1 MLNIEDNEMLNDFIE
16 ESLEHLDGI
25 EDDLLH
31 IEEAGVN
38 FNEEIVN
45 KVFRAVHTIKGGA
58 GYLGLK
64 NVEALAHNSENVM
77 GKIRAGELIPT
88 PGIISTLLDAA
99 DTLSTLINRHESSN
113 EIDISCNLT
122 ALNAICLG
130 DAPQEDNNPE
140 DYNPEDN
147 HLGNKLTPIPVLS
160 DVSAKISTKI
170 STNEKPA
177 SENNHILIS
186 SPAQDLLLKVEQSVI
201 DDFFKQGSFL
211 YILQYNLL
219 NDIES
224 RGKDGAKIIEELK
237 ETGDILA
244 ANIDIDED
252 SCAELIKKNG
262 NPLIVIFATILE
274 NDLIGNFFDITPD
287 QIQPITPDDLE
298 TADLEQA
305 DLEQATLT
313 PVAVPQQ
320 EKSVEA
326 RPVSTPSVSTE
337 AAAVKTMEK
346 TKTTPLK
353 DPLAKAGQ
361 KPDNLRV
368 NVRLL
373 DTLMTL
379 AGELVLTRNQLV
391 QAVSSRKV
399 MGIDNISQRLD
410 LVTSEL
416 QEAIMST
423 RMQPVGNVFNKF
435 KRIVRDLSKN
445 LGKKIN
451 LIIEG
456 EEVELDKTIIESIG
470 DPLTHLVRNSVDHGI
485 EMPEER
491 IAAKKQET
499 GILRIT
505 AYHEG
510 GQVMIAIE
518 DDGAGINIERV
529 KEKALTMG
537 LRKSSSLDE
546 LSDKEIAALIF
557 LPGMSTAKEITDISG
572 RGVGMDVVNTNISK
586 VGGTVDID
594 TTPGKGSIITIKLPL
609 TLAIIPS
616 LIVIVQKERYA
627 IPQVNMVELVR
638 IPAAKVKE
646 RIEKI
651 GSAIVMRLRG
661 ELLPLIKLTDALGIE
676 DRYYASQD
684 TGEKFPDRRTL
695 TEDRRQVT
703 FDKTAGQVDRETL
716 ASDQEKRALIIDR
729 RTSPASA
736 CNVLVVSVGDF
747 HYGLIVDQVL
757 DSEEIVVKP
766 VGTHLRDCECYAG
779 ASVQGDGKVALI
791 LDIIGISNIM
801 NLRTVSKSVQEQ
813 ALQKAE
819 SKIVKD
825 TQALLLVCNA
835 PDEPI
840 AIPLD
845 LVSRI
850 ELCKKKE
857 IKITGGRKSIQYRG
871 GPLPLFSID
880 EVANVG
886 SPDTDS
892 PTCYII
898 VFSIGGK
905 EVGII
910 MSEIID
916 IIRGTYIIDEM
927 THKQP
932 GIMGST
938 IINQEITLL
947 ADLYGVIDTLMPE
960 WTKSLKSKIKDDSPA
975 NVLVVEDSP
984 FFLNQVVSCL
994 SEIGCNPLTATDGEK
1009 GLDVLNRE
1017 KVDIVL
1023 TDIEMPNMNGLEM
1036 VKKIR
1041 ADERFKNLPII
1052 AVTSLAGDVAEKEGL
1067 NAGIND
1073 YLVKLDREKIIACVK
1088 KYLL

>member
-1 MLNIEDNEMLNDFIE
+1 MFNIEDNEIFKDFIQ
-16 ESLEHLDGI
+16 ESLDHLNGI
-25 EDDLLH
+25 EDDLLN
-31 IEEAGVN
+31 IEESGEN
-38 FNEEIVN
+38 FNEDVVN

-64 NVEALAHNSENVM
+64 NVQELAHNSENVM
-77 GKIRAGELIPT
+77 AKIRARELIPT
-88 PGIISTLLDAA
+88 PGIISTLLDAM

-113 EIDISCNLT
+113 EIDISGNVT

-130 DAPQEDNNPE
+130 DAPPGNSTPE
-140 DYNPEDN
+140 NQ
-147 HLGNKLTPIPVLS
+147 
-160 DVSAKISTKI
+160 
-170 STNEKPA
+170 
-177 SENNHILIS
+177 S
-186 SPAQDLLLKVEQSVI
+186 SPAHGSSKLSNRISTDEKPVSQNDHVLTSSPAKDTLLKVEPSVM
-201 DDFFKQGSFL
+201 DAFFKQGSFL
-211 YILQYNLL
+211 YILQYNLS
-219 NDIES
+219 NDSEA
-224 RGKDGAKIIEELK
+224 GEKDCVKIIEELK
-237 ETGDILA
+237 GTGDILA
-244 ANIDIDED
+244 ANIDIDGEV
-252 SCAELIKKNG
+252 SSELIKRND
-262 NPLIVIFATILE
+262 NLLIVIFATILE
-274 NDLIGNFFDITPD
+274 NDLMGNFFDINPD
-287 QIQPITPDDLE
+287 QIQQITPDNLKQV
-298 TADLEQA
+298 AL
-305 DLEQATLT
+305 
-313 PVAVPQQ
+313 PSSAVPQKKQ
-320 EKSVEA
+320 SAEA
-326 RPVSTPSVSTE
+326 GPASTPSVSTST
-337 AAAVKTMEK
+337 AAPKTMER
-346 TKTTPLK
+346 TDSTPLK
-353 DPLAKAGQ
+353 DPLAKAEQ

-399 MGIDNISQRLD
+399 LGIDNISQRLN

-445 LGKKIN
+445 LDKKID

-485 EMPEER
+485 EIPEER
-491 IAAKKQET
+491 ISANKPET

-529 KEKALTMG
+529 KEKVLAMG
-537 LRKSSSLDE
+537 LRESSSLDE
-546 LSDKEIAALIF
+546 LSDKEIANLIF

-616 LIVIVQKERYA
+616 LIVTVQKERYA

-638 IPAAKVKE
+638 IPAAKVKG
-646 RIEKI
+646 RIERI

-676 DRYYASQD
+676 DRYYTNQD
-684 TGEKFPDRRTL
+684 TGERFPDKRTL
-695 TEDRRQVT
+695 TEDRRQV
-703 FDKTAGQVDRETL
+703 QVDTTAQQVDTKTI
-716 ASDQEKRALIIDR
+716 ASNEEKRALTVDR
-729 RTSPASA
+729 RTSPMSA
-736 CNVLVVSVGDF
+736 YNVLVVSVGDY

-791 LDIIGISNIM
+791 LDIIGISKIM
-801 NLRTVSKSVQEQ
+801 NLRTVSKSAQEQ
-813 ALQKAE
+813 TLQRSE

-825 TQALLLVCNA
+825 TQSLLLACNA
-835 PDEPI
+835 PDERI

-845 LVSRI
+845 LISRI
-850 ELCKKKE
+850 ELCRKKD
-857 IKITGGRKSIQYRG
+857 IKITGGRKNIQYRG
-871 GPLPLFSID
+871 APLPLFSID
-880 EVANVG
+880 EVADVG

-892 PTCYII
+892 LTCHII
-898 VFSIGGK
+898 VFSISGK

-916 IIRGTYIIDEM
+916 IIRGTFIIDEM

-938 IINQEITLL
+938 IINEEITLL
-947 ADLYGVIDTLMPE
+947 ADLYGVIDTIMPE
-960 WTKSLKSKIKDDSPA
+960 WTKALKSKIKNDRHASI
-975 NVLVVEDSP
+975 LVVEDSP
-984 FFLNQVVSCL
+984 FFLNQVVSFL
-994 SEIGCNPLTATDGEK
+994 SEIGYTPLTATDGEE

-1036 VKKIR
+1036 TRRIR

-1052 AVTSLAGDVAEKEGL
+1052 AVTTLAGDAAEKEGL
-1067 NAGIND
+1067 DAGIND

-1088 KYLL
+1088 KYLA

>member
-1 MLNIEDNEMLNDFIE
+1 MSIIEDQEIINDFIQE
-16 ESLEHLDGI
+16 ALEHLDGI
-25 EDDLLH
+25 EDDLLN
-31 IEEAGVN
+31 IEQAGEN
-38 FNEEIVN
+38 FDEDIVN

-58 GYLGLK
+58 GFLGLK
-64 NVEALAHNSENVM
+64 TVEALSHHSENVM
-77 GKIRAGELIPT
+77 VKIRARELIPT
-88 PGIISTLLDAA
+88 PGIISTLLDAM
-99 DTLSTLINRHESSN
+99 DTLSTLINRYESSN
-113 EIDISCNLT
+113 EIDISSNL
-122 ALNAICLG
+122 ADLNAICIG
-130 DAPQEDNNPE
+130 EAPPENNNLESKSSPAHASSKI
-140 DYNPEDN
+140 PPII
-147 HLGNKLTPIPVLS
+147 LT
-160 DVSAKISTKI
+160 D
-170 STNEKPA
+170 EKPA
-177 SENNHILIS
+177 VSLAKD
-186 SPAQDLLLKVEQSVI
+186 PLLKVEQSVI
-201 DDFFKQGSFL
+201 DASFKQGSFL
-211 YILQYNLL
+211 YILEYNLL
-219 NDIES
+219 NDTET
-224 RGKDGAKIIEELK
+224 REKECAKIIEELK

-244 ANIDIDED
+244 TNIDIEAL
-252 SCAELIKKNG
+252 AESIQKNG
-262 NPLIVIFATILE
+262 NRLIVIFATIVE
-274 NDLIGNFFDITPD
+274 NDLIGNFFDINPD
-287 QIQPITPDDLE
+287 KIQQITPGDLE
-298 TADLEQA
+298 MADLE
-305 DLEQATLT
+305 
-313 PVAVPQQ
+313 PVVLPSSTVPQQ
-320 EKSVEA
+320 KQSVEA
-326 RPVSTPSVSTE
+326 SPVSIPAVSTVT
-337 AAAVKTMEK
+337 AVPKIIEK
-346 TKTTPLK
+346 PKPTPVK
-353 DPLAKAGQ
+353 DSSAKVEQ
-361 KPDNLRV
+361 KSDNLRV

-399 MGIDNISQRLD
+399 MGIDNISQRLN

-445 LGKKIN
+445 LGKKID
-451 LIIEG
+451 LVIEG

-491 IAAKKQET
+491 IAANKPET

-529 KEKALTMG
+529 KEKVLSMG
-537 LRKSSSLDE
+537 LRESSSLDE
-546 LSDKEIAALIF
+546 LSDKEIANLIF

-594 TTPGKGSIITIKLPL
+594 TTPGKGSMIIIKLPL

-616 LIVIVQKERYA
+616 LIVTVQKERYA
-627 IPQVNMVELVR
+627 VPQVNMVELVR
-638 IPAAKVKE
+638 IPAAKIKE

-676 DRYYASQD
+676 DRYYVSDD
-684 TGEKFPDRRTL
+684 TGEQSLDKRTL
-695 TEDRRQVT
+695 TEDRRQLQINKIVRQA
-703 FDKTAGQVDRETL
+703 DMETAV
-716 ASDQEKRALIIDR
+716 SDEEKRTAADR
-729 RTSPASA
+729 RTSPMSA
-736 CNVLVVSVGDF
+736 YNVLVVSVGDY

-801 NLRTVSKSVQEQ
+801 NLRTVSKSAQEQ
-813 ALQKAE
+813 ALQRAE
-819 SKIVKD
+819 SKTVKD
-825 TQALLLVCNA
+825 TQSLLLVCNA
-835 PDEPI
+835 PDEQI

-850 ELCKKKE
+850 ELCKIKD
-857 IKITGGRKSIQYRG
+857 IKITGGRKNIQYRG
-871 GPLPLFSID
+871 APLPLFSLD
-880 EVANVG
+880 EVADVG
-886 SPDTDS
+886 SPNTDS

-898 VFSIGGK
+898 IFSISGK
-905 EVGII
+905 EVGFI
-910 MSEIID
+910 MSDIID

-938 IINQEITLL
+938 IINGEITLL
-947 ADLYGVIDTLMPE
+947 ADLYGVIDTIMPE
-960 WTKSLKSKIKDDSPA
+960 WTKALKSKIKDDSPA
-975 NVLVVEDSP
+975 NILVVEDSP
-984 FFLNQVVSCL
+984 FFLNQVVSFL
-994 SEIGCNPLTATDGEK
+994 TEIGYKPFTATDGIE
-1009 GLDVLNRE
+1009 GMAVLNRE

-1036 VKKIR
+1036 AKKIR

-1052 AVTSLAGDVAEKEGL
+1052 AVTSLAGDAAEREGID
-1067 NAGIND
+1067 AGIND

-1088 KYLL
+1088 KYLG

>member
-1 MLNIEDNEMLNDFIE
+1 MFNIEDNEIFNDFIE
-16 ESLEHLDGI
+16 ESLDHLNGI
-25 EDDLLH
+25 EDDLLN
-31 IEEAGVN
+31 IEKAGEN
-38 FNEEIVN
+38 FNEDIVN

-77 GKIRAGELIPT
+77 VKIRARELIPT
-88 PGIISTLLDAA
+88 PGIISTLLDAM
-99 DTLSTLINRHESSN
+99 DTLSTLINRYENSN
-113 EIDISCNLT
+113 EIDISSNLT

-130 DAPQEDNNPE
+130 DAPQENNNLEKKSSPA
-140 DYNPEDN
+140 
-147 HLGNKLTPIPVLS
+147 PVS
-160 DVSAKISTKI
+160 SKISTRI
-170 STNEKPA
+170 FFDETPA
-177 SENNHILIS
+177 SENNKVLTP
-186 SPAQDLLLKVEQSVI
+186 SPAEDTLLKVEPSVMES
-201 DDFFKQGSFL
+201 FFKQGSFL
-211 YILQYNLL
+211 YSLQYNLS
-219 NDIES
+219 NDTDAK
-224 RGKDGAKIIEELK
+224 GKNCAKIIEELK

-244 ANIDIDED
+244 TNIDGDA
-252 SCAELIKKNG
+252 SAELTKKTD
-262 NPLIVIFATILE
+262 PLLIVIFATILE
-274 NDLIGNFFDITPD
+274 NDLMGNFFDITPD
-287 QIQPITPDDLE
+287 QIQQITPE
-298 TADLEQA
+298 YLEQ
-305 DLEQATLT
+305 
-313 PVAVPQQ
+313 VALPP
-320 EKSVEA
+320 SVEA
-326 RPVSTPSVSTE
+326 GPVSTPSVFTE
-337 AAAVKTMEK
+337 TTAVKTKEK
-346 TKTTPLK
+346 TNPFK
-353 DPLAKAGQ
+353 DSPDKAEQ

-379 AGELVLTRNQLV
+379 AGELVLTRNQFV

-399 MGIDNISQRLD
+399 IGIDNISQRLN

-423 RMQPVGNVFNKF
+423 RMQPLGNVFNKF

-445 LGKKIN
+445 LGKNIN

-485 EMPEER
+485 EMPEAR
-491 IAAKKQET
+491 MAAKKPET
-499 GILRIT
+499 GILRIA

-529 KEKALTMG
+529 KEKVLAMG
-537 LRKSSSLDE
+537 LRESSFLDE
-546 LSDKEIAALIF
+546 LSDKEIANLIF
-557 LPGMSTAKEITDISG
+557 LPGMSTAKEVTDISG

-594 TTPGKGSIITIKLPL
+594 TTPGKGSIIKIKLPL

-616 LIVIVQKERYA
+616 LIVTVQQERYA

-676 DRYYASQD
+676 DQYYASDD
-684 TGEKFPDRRTL
+684 TGEQFPDKRIL
-695 TEDRRQVT
+695 TEDRRQANASRISRQADTDVPVT
-703 FDKTAGQVDRETL
+703 DE
-716 ASDQEKRALIIDR
+716 EKRAHILDR
-729 RTSPASA
+729 RTSPMSA
-736 CNVLVVSVGDF
+736 YNILVVSVGDY

-766 VGTHLRDCECYAG
+766 VGTHLRDCECYTG

-791 LDIIGISNIM
+791 LDIIGISKIM
-801 NLRTVSKSVQEQ
+801 NLRTVSKAVQEQ
-813 ALQKAE
+813 ALQRAE
-819 SKIVKD
+819 SKTVKD
-825 TQALLLVCNA
+825 TQSLLLVCNA
-835 PDEPI
+835 PNEQI

-845 LVSRI
+845 LISRI
-850 ELCKKKE
+850 ELCKIKE
-857 IKITGGRKSIQYRG
+857 IKITGGRKNIQYRG
-871 GPLPLFSID
+871 APLPLFSLD
-880 EVANVG
+880 EVADVG
-886 SPDTDS
+886 SPNTDS
-892 PTCYII
+892 PICYII
-898 VFSIGGK
+898 VFSISGK

-916 IIRGTYIIDEM
+916 IIRGTYLIDEM

-938 IINQEITLL
+938 IINEEITLL
-947 ADLYGVIDTLMPE
+947 ADLYGVIDTIMPE
-960 WTKSLKSKIKDDSPA
+960 WTKALKSKIKDDSPA
-975 NVLVVEDSP
+975 NILVVEDSP
-984 FFLNQVVSCL
+984 FFLNQVVSFL
-994 SEIGCNPLTATDGEK
+994 SEIGCKPLTATDGAE

-1017 KVDIVL
+1017 KIDIVL

-1036 VKKIR
+1036 ARKIR

-1052 AVTSLAGDVAEKEGL
+1052 AVTSLAGDAAEKEGKD
-1067 NAGIND
+1067 AGIND

-1088 KYLL
+1088 KYLV

>member
-1 MLNIEDNEMLNDFIE
+1 MSIIEDKEIINDFIE
-16 ESLEHLDGI
+16 EALDHLDGI
-25 EDDLLH
+25 EDDLLN

-38 FNEEIVN
+38 FDEEIVN

-58 GYLGLK
+58 GFLGLK
-64 NVEALAHNSENVM
+64 NIQELSHNSENVM
-77 GKIRAGELIPT
+77 GEIRGKKLSPT
-88 PGIISTLLDAA
+88 PEIISTLLDAM
-99 DTLSTLINRHESSN
+99 DTLSTLINHYESSN
-113 EIDISCNLT
+113 ETDISSNLN
-122 ALNAICLG
+122 ALNAIFLG
-130 DAPQEDNNPE
+130 KSPKKDIHQENKSSSAP
-140 DYNPEDN
+140 
-147 HLGNKLTPIPVLS
+147 
-160 DVSAKISTKI
+160 VSSKIT
-170 STNEKPA
+170 TDEKPA
-177 SENNHILIS
+177 AENNHVLTS
-186 SPAQDLLLKVEQSVI
+186 SPMEDLLLKVEQSVM
-201 DDFFKQGSFL
+201 DTFFKQGSFI
-211 YILQYNLL
+211 YILQYTLI
-219 NDIES
+219 NDSGVTE
-224 RGKDGAKIIEELK
+224 KDHTKIIEELK

-244 ANIDIDED
+244 ANIDID
-252 SCAELIKKNG
+252 SSAELIKKND
-262 NPLIVIFATILE
+262 NQLFVIFATILE
-274 NDLIGNFFDITPD
+274 NDLIDNFFDISPD
-287 QIQPITPDDLE
+287 QIQQITPDNLG
-298 TADLEQA
+298 QA
-305 DLEQATLT
+305 ALPSSAVSQQA
-313 PVAVPQQ
+313 P
-320 EKSVEA
+320 SVEA
-326 RPVSTPSVSTE
+326 RPASTPSVPAAT
-337 AAAVKTMEK
+337 AAVKTVEK
-346 TKTTPLK
+346 TKPTLLK
-353 DPLAKAGQ
+353 DPLAKAEQ

-399 MGIDNISQRLD
+399 MGIDNISQRLN

-423 RMQPVGNVFNKF
+423 RMQPVGNVFSKF
-435 KRIVRDLSKN
+435 KRIVRDLSRN
-445 LGKKIN
+445 IGKKID

-485 EMPEER
+485 ETPEER
-491 IAAKKQET
+491 IAAKKPET
-499 GILRIT
+499 GTLRIT

-518 DDGAGINIERV
+518 DDGAGINIERI
-529 KEKALTMG
+529 KEKVLTMG
-537 LRKSSSLDE
+537 LYESSSLDE
-546 LSDKEIAALIF
+546 LSDKEIANLIF
-557 LPGMSTAKEITDISG
+557 LPGMSTAKEVTDISG

-594 TTPGKGSIITIKLPL
+594 TTPGKGSMITIKLPL

-616 LIVIVQKERYA
+616 LIVTVQKERYA

-661 ELLPLIKLTDALGIE
+661 ELLPLIKLIDALGIE
-676 DRYYASQD
+676 DRYYASDD
-684 TGEKFPDRRTL
+684 TGEQFPDKRIL
-695 TEDRRQVT
+695 TEDRRQ
-703 FDKTAGQVDRETL
+703 AQVDKILERVDTQTV
-716 ASDQEKRALIIDR
+716 APDQEKRALILDR
-729 RTSPASA
+729 RTSPMSA
-736 CNVLVVSVGDF
+736 YNVLVVSVGDY

-791 LDIIGISNIM
+791 LDIIGISKIM

-813 ALQKAE
+813 AQKRAE

-825 TQALLLVCNA
+825 TQSLLLVCNA
-835 PDEPI
+835 TDEQI

-845 LVSRI
+845 LISRI
-850 ELCKKKE
+850 ELCKIKD
-857 IKITGGRKSIQYRG
+857 IKITGGRKNIQYRG
-871 GPLPLFSID
+871 SPLPLFSLD
-880 EVANVG
+880 EVADVG
-886 SPDTDS
+886 SPNTDS

-898 VFSIGGK
+898 VFSISGK

-910 MSEIID
+910 MSQIID

-947 ADLYGVIDTLMPE
+947 ADLYGIIDTIMPE
-960 WTKSLKSKIKDDSPA
+960 WTKALKSKIKDDTPA
-975 NVLVVEDSP
+975 NILVVEDSP
-984 FFLNQVVSCL
+984 FFLNQVVSFL
-994 SEIGCNPLTATDGEK
+994 SEIGYKPLTATDGVQ

-1036 VKKIR
+1036 TRKIR

-1052 AVTSLAGDVAEKEGL
+1052 AVTSLAGDAAEKEGRD
-1067 NAGIND
+1067 AGIND

-1088 KYLL
+1088 KYLV

>member
-1 MLNIEDNEMLNDFIE
+1 MFNIEDNEILNDFIE

-25 EDDLLH
+25 EDDLLD
-31 IEEAGVN
+31 IEQAGEN

-64 NVEALAHNSENVM
+64 NVEELAHNSENVM
-77 GKIRAGELIPT
+77 GKIRARELIPT
-88 PGIISTLLDAA
+88 PSIISTLLDAA
-99 DTLSTLINRHESSN
+99 DTLSTLIKRHESSS
-113 EIDISCNLT
+113 EIDISSNLA

-130 DAPQEDNNPE
+130 DTP
-140 DYNPEDN
+140 PEDN
-147 HLGNKLTPIPVLS
+147 KPENNNLENESSPVHAAS
-160 DVSAKISTKI
+160 KISIKD
-170 STNEKPA
+170 STDEKPA
-177 SENNHILIS
+177 YENNHVLTS
-186 SPAQDLLLKVEQSVI
+186 SSAKDHLLKVEQSVI
-201 DDFFKQGSFL
+201 EDVFKEGSYL
-211 YILQYNLL
+211 YILQYNLIK
-219 NDIES
+219 DIEANE
-224 RGKDGAKIIEELK
+224 KDCTKIIEELK

-244 ANIDIDED
+244 ANIDIDGD
-252 SCAELIKKNG
+252 FLDQLIKKND
-262 NPLIVIFATILE
+262 NRLIVIFSTILE
-274 NDLIGNFFDITPD
+274 NDLIGNFFDIDPE
-287 QIQPITPDDLE
+287 QIQPITHEDLETDDLE
-298 TADLEQA
+298 QIELPLVPAAPLRQEQPDETIPDETIA
-305 DLEQATLT
+305 
-313 PVAVPQQ
+313 
-320 EKSVEA
+320 
-326 RPVSTPSVSTE
+326 VSTPSTSPATT
-337 AAAVKTMEK
+337 AVE
-346 TKTTPLK
+346 TKEITNPPSFK
-353 DPLAKAGQ
+353 DSPAKAEQ

-391 QAVSSRKV
+391 QAVSFRKV
-399 MGIDNISQRLD
+399 IGIDNISQRLN

-435 KRIVRDLSKN
+435 KRIVRDLSRN
-445 LGKKIN
+445 LGKKID
-451 LIIEG
+451 LIIKG

-485 EMPEER
+485 EIPEER
-491 IAAKKQET
+491 IANNKPET
-499 GILRIT
+499 GLLRIT

-518 DDGAGINIERV
+518 DDGAGINIDRV
-529 KEKALTMG
+529 KKKVLDMG
-537 LRKSSSLDE
+537 LRDVSSLDE
-546 LSDKEIAALIF
+546 LSDKEIANLIF
-557 LPGMSTAKEITDISG
+557 LPGMSTAKEITDVSG

-594 TTPGKGSIITIKLPL
+594 TTPGKGSMIIIKLPL

-616 LIVIVQKERYA
+616 LIVTVQKERYA

-661 ELLPLIKLTDALGIE
+661 ELLPLIKLTDVLGIE
-676 DRYYASQD
+676 ERYYATED
-684 TGEKFPDRRTL
+684 TCKRFPEKRTR
-695 TEDRRQVT
+695 TADRRQVQIEKINQQIDT
-703 FDKTAGQVDRETL
+703 KTV
-716 ASDQEKRALIIDR
+716 ASDEEKRALTVDR
-729 RTSPASA
+729 RTSPTSA
-736 CNVLVVSVGDF
+736 YNILVVSAGDY
-747 HYGLIVDQVL
+747 HYGLIVDQLL

-813 ALQKAE
+813 ALQRAE

-825 TQALLLVCNA
+825 TQSLLLVCNA
-835 PDEPI
+835 PDEQI

-845 LVSRI
+845 LISRI
-850 ELCKKKE
+850 ELCRIQN
-857 IKITGGRKSIQYRG
+857 IKITGGRKNIQYRG
-871 GPLPLFSID
+871 GPLPLFSLD
-880 EVANVG
+880 EVADVG
-886 SPDTDS
+886 SPNTDS
-892 PTCYII
+892 QTCYII
-898 VFSIGGK
+898 VFSISGK

-916 IIRGTYIIDEM
+916 IIRGDYIIDEM

-938 IINQEITLL
+938 IINEEITLL
-947 ADLYGVIDTLMPE
+947 VDLYGVIDTLMPE
-960 WTKSLKSKIKDDSPA
+960 WTQALKSKIEDVGPA
-975 NVLVVEDSP
+975 NILVVEDSP
-984 FFLNQVVSCL
+984 FFLNQVVSFL
-994 SEIGCNPLTATDGEK
+994 SEIGYKPLTATDGLE

-1036 VKKIR
+1036 SKKIR

-1052 AVTSLAGDVAEKEGL
+1052 AVTTLAGDAAEKEGRD
-1067 NAGIND
+1067 AGIND

-1088 KYLL
+1088 KYLV

>member
-1 MLNIEDNEMLNDFIE
+1 MSNIEDKEIFNDFIE
-16 ESLEHLDGI
+16 EALDHLDGI
-25 EDDLLH
+25 EDDLLS

-64 NVEALAHNSENVM
+64 SVEELAHNSENVM
-77 GKIRAGELIPT
+77 AKIRAMELIPT
-88 PGIISTLLDAA
+88 PGIISTLLDAM

-113 EIDISCNLT
+113 EIDISSNLSS
-122 ALNAICLG
+122 LKAICLG
-130 DAPQEDNNPE
+130 DAPQENSNPE
-140 DYNPEDN
+140 NNNIE
-147 HLGNKLTPIPVLS
+147 KKTSPVP
-160 DVSAKISTKI
+160 VSSESATMISTDD
-170 STNEKPA
+170 KPA
-177 SENNHILIS
+177 SENNPVLIS
-186 SPAQDLLLKVEQSVI
+186 SSAADLLLKVEPSVM
-201 DDFFKQGSFL
+201 DAFFEQGSFL
-211 YILQYNLL
+211 YVLQYNLL
-219 NDIES
+219 NDSES
-224 RGKDGAKIIEELK
+224 TGKDHTEILEELK
-237 ETGDILA
+237 ETGDVLA
-244 ANIDIDED
+244 TNIDED
-252 SCAELIKKNG
+252 VSVELIKENG
-262 NPLIVIFATILE
+262 CPLFVLFAAILE
-274 NDLIGNFFDITPD
+274 KDLMENFFDINPD
-287 QIQPITPDDLE
+287 QIQLITPDDLE
-298 TADLEQA
+298 QA
-305 DLEQATLT
+305 ALPPSPLPRQAQ
-313 PVAVPQQ
+313 PVESGPD
-320 EKSVEA
+320 
-326 RPVSTPSVSTE
+326 STPSVLTE
-337 AAAVKTMEK
+337 TVAVKTMEK
-346 TKTTPLK
+346 PNRTPLK
-353 DPLAKAGQ
+353 DSLAKAEQ

-373 DTLMTL
+373 DSLMTL

-399 MGIDNISQRLD
+399 TGIDNISQRLN

-435 KRIVRDLSKN
+435 KRIVRDFSKN

-451 LIIEG
+451 LIVEG

-470 DPLTHLVRNSVDHGI
+470 DPLTHLVRNSIDHGI

-491 IAAKKQET
+491 IAAQKPET

-529 KEKALTMG
+529 KEKVLTMG
-537 LRKSSSLDE
+537 LRESASLDE
-546 LSDKEIAALIF
+546 LSDKEIANLIF

-586 VGGTVDID
+586 VGGTVNID
-594 TTPGKGSIITIKLPL
+594 TTPGKGSMITIKLPL

-616 LIVIVQKERYA
+616 LIISVQKERYA

-676 DRYYASQD
+676 DRYYASDD
-684 TGEKFPDRRTL
+684 TGEQFPDKRTL
-695 TEDRRQVT
+695 TEDRRQAPV
-703 FDKTAGQVDRETL
+703 DKIVRQVDTESIV
-716 ASDQEKRALIIDR
+716 SDPEKRAFIPDR
-729 RTSPASA
+729 RTSPMSA
-736 CNVLVVSVGDF
+736 YNILVVSVGDY

-791 LDIIGISNIM
+791 LDIIGISKIM

-813 ALQKAE
+813 AQKRAE

-825 TQALLLVCNA
+825 TQSFLLVCNA
-835 PDEPI
+835 PDEQI

-845 LVSRI
+845 LISRI
-850 ELCKKKE
+850 ELCKIKD
-857 IKITGGRKSIQYRG
+857 IKITGGRKNIQYRG
-871 GPLPLFSID
+871 GPLPLFSLD
-880 EVANVG
+880 EVADVG
-886 SPDTDS
+886 SPKTDS

-898 VFSIGGK
+898 VFSISGK

-938 IINQEITLL
+938 IINEEITLL
-947 ADLYGVIDTLMPE
+947 ADLYGVIDTIMPE
-960 WTKSLKSKIKDDSPA
+960 WTKALKSKIKEDSPG
-975 NVLVVEDSP
+975 NILVVEDSP
-984 FFLNQVVSCL
+984 FFLHQVVSFL
-994 SEIGCNPLTATDGEK
+994 SEIGYKPLTATDGVQ
-1009 GLDVLNRE
+1009 GLEVLNRE
-1017 KVDIVL
+1017 KIDIVL

-1036 VKKIR
+1036 TRKIR

-1052 AVTSLAGDVAEKEGL
+1052 AVTSLAGDAAEKEGRD
-1067 NAGIND
+1067 AGIND
-1073 YLVKLDREKIIACVK
+1073 YLVKLDREKIISCVK
-1088 KYLL
+1088 KYLV

>member
-1 MLNIEDNEMLNDFIE
+1 MFNIEDNEIFNDFIE
-16 ESLEHLDGI
+16 EAQDHLNGI
-25 EDDLLH
+25 EDDLLS
-31 IEEAGVN
+31 IEEAGEN
-38 FNEEIVN
+38 FNEDIVN

-64 NVEALAHNSENVM
+64 NVQELAHNSENVM
-77 GKIRAGELIPT
+77 AKIRAGELIPK
-88 PGIISTLLDAA
+88 PSIISTLLDAM

-113 EIDISCNLT
+113 EIDISSNLT
-122 ALNAICLG
+122 ALNDICLG
-130 DAPQEDNNPE
+130 DAP
-140 DYNPEDN
+140 PEDN
-147 HLGNKLTPIPVLS
+147 TLENQSSPAH
-160 DVSAKISTKI
+160 VSSKNSTGISFD
-170 STNEKPA
+170 EKPT
-177 SENNHILIS
+177 SENNHVMTS
-186 SPAQDLLLKVEQSVI
+186 SPTEDTLLKVEQPVM
-201 DDFFKQGSFL
+201 DAFFKQGSFF
-211 YILQYNLL
+211 YILQYNLS
-219 NDIES
+219 NDSEAK
-224 RGKDGAKIIEELK
+224 GKECAKILEELK
-237 ETGDILA
+237 GTGDILA
-244 ANIDIDED
+244 TNIDDD
-252 SCAELIKKNG
+252 ASAELIKRNG
-262 NPLIVIFATILE
+262 NMLIVIFATILE
-274 NDLIGNFFDITPD
+274 NDLMGNFFDINPD
-287 QIQPITPDDLE
+287 QIQQITPDDLKQV
-298 TADLEQA
+298 ALSS
-305 DLEQATLT
+305 
-313 PVAVPQQ
+313 VAVPQQ
-320 EKSVEA
+320 APPVEA
-326 RPVSTPSVSTE
+326 GPVSTTPVST
-337 AAAVKTMEK
+337 AKAVAKTMEK
-346 TKTTPLK
+346 TDTTPLK
-353 DPLAKAGQ
+353 ELLAKAEQ

-391 QAVSSRKV
+391 QVVSSRKV
-399 MGIDNISQRLD
+399 IGIDNISQRLN

-416 QEAIMST
+416 QETIMNT
-423 RMQPVGNVFNKF
+423 RMQPLGNVFNKF

-445 LGKKIN
+445 LGKKID

-485 EMPEER
+485 ELPEER
-491 IAAKKQET
+491 IAAQKNET

-518 DDGAGINIERV
+518 DDGAGIDIERV
-529 KEKALTMG
+529 KKKALAMG
-537 LRKSSSLDE
+537 LRESSSLDE
-546 LSDKEIAALIF
+546 LSDKEIANLIF

-572 RGVGMDVVNTNISK
+572 RGVGMDVVNINISK

-616 LIVIVQKERYA
+616 LIVTVQKERYA
-627 IPQVNMVELVR
+627 IPQINMVELVR

-661 ELLPLIKLTDALGIE
+661 ELLPLIRLTDALGIE
-676 DRYYASQD
+676 DRYYATQD
-684 TGEKFPDRRTL
+684 TGEQFPDQRTL
-695 TEDRRQVT
+695 TEDRRQT
-703 FDKTAGQVDRETL
+703 QVDEIARQIDTKNI
-716 ASDQEKRALIIDR
+716 ASNEEKRALIVDR
-729 RTSPASA
+729 RTSPMSA
-736 CNVLVVSVGDF
+736 YNVLVVSVGDY

-766 VGTHLRDCECYAG
+766 VGTHLRDCDCYAG

-791 LDIIGISNIM
+791 LDIIGISKIM

-813 ALQKAE
+813 TLRRAE

-825 TQALLLVCNA
+825 TQSLLLACNA
-835 PDEPI
+835 PNEQI

-845 LVSRI
+845 LISRI
-850 ELCKKKE
+850 ELCKTKE
-857 IKITGGRKSIQYRG
+857 IKITGGRKNIQYRG

-880 EVANVG
+880 EVADVG
-886 SPDTDS
+886 SPNTDS

-898 VFSIGGK
+898 VFSISGK

-916 IIRGTYIIDEM
+916 IIRGTFIIDEM

-947 ADLYGVIDTLMPE
+947 VDLYGVIDTIMPE
-960 WTKSLKSKIKDDSPA
+960 WTKSLKSKTKDHKPA
-975 NVLVVEDSP
+975 NILVVEDSP
-984 FFLNQVVSCL
+984 FFLNQVVSFL
-994 SEIGCNPLTATDGEK
+994 SEIGYKPLTATDGAE

-1036 VKKIR
+1036 TRKIR
-1041 ADERFKNLPII
+1041 ADERFKHLPII
-1052 AVTSLAGDVAEKEGL
+1052 AVTSLAGDAAEKEGL
-1067 NAGIND
+1067 DAGIND

-1088 KYLL
+1088 KYLV

>member
-1 MLNIEDNEMLNDFIE
+1 MFNIEDNEIFNDFIE

-25 EDDLLH
+25 EDDLLK
-31 IEEAGVN
+31 IEEAGKDID
-38 FNEEIVN
+38 EEIVN

-64 NVEALAHNSENVM
+64 NVEKLAHNSENVM
-77 GKIRAGELIPT
+77 AKIRAGELIPT
-88 PGIISTLLDAA
+88 PGIISTLLDSM
-99 DTLSTLINRHESSN
+99 DTLSTLINRHGKSD
-113 EIDISCNLT
+113 EIDISANLT
-122 ALNAICLG
+122 ALKAICIG
-130 DAPQEDNNPE
+130 DASLENDNPE
-140 DYNPEDN
+140 N
-147 HLGNKLTPIPVLS
+147 
-160 DVSAKISTKI
+160 
-170 STNEKPA
+170 
-177 SENNHILIS
+177 IS
-186 SPAQDLLLKVEQSVI
+186 SPAQAPSKISTDARPASENHPVLTSSPAEETLLKVEPSVMEA
-201 DDFFKQGSFL
+201 FFKQASFL

-219 NDIES
+219 NDTDAK
-224 RGKDGAKIIEELK
+224 GKDCAKIIEELK

-244 ANIDIDED
+244 TNIDGDASD
-252 SCAELIKKNG
+252 ELIKKNG
-262 NPLIVIFATILE
+262 PLLIVIFATILE
-274 NDLIGNFFDITPD
+274 NELMGNFFDIIPD
-287 QIQPITPDDLE
+287 QIQQITPE
-298 TADLEQA
+298 YLEQVA
-305 DLEQATLT
+305 LPPEAVPLQEQPVEAGPASTLSVFTET
-313 PVAVPQQ
+313 PVP
-320 EKSVEA
+320 
-326 RPVSTPSVSTE
+326 
-337 AAAVKTMEK
+337 KTMEK
-346 TKTTPLK
+346 PNTTPLK
-353 DPLAKAGQ
+353 DPSAKAEQ

-379 AGELVLTRNQLV
+379 AGELVLTRNQLI
-391 QAVSSRKV
+391 QAVSSRRV
-399 MGIDNISQRLD
+399 MGIDNISQRLN

-445 LGKKIN
+445 LGKKIE

-485 EMPEER
+485 EIPEKR

-518 DDGAGINIERV
+518 DDGAGIDIERV
-529 KEKALTMG
+529 KEKVLAMG
-537 LRKSSSLDE
+537 LRESSTLDE
-546 LSDKEIAALIF
+546 LSDKEIANLIF

-616 LIVIVQKERYA
+616 LIVTVQNERYA
-627 IPQVNMVELVR
+627 VPQVNMVELVR
-638 IPAAKVKE
+638 IPAAKIKE

-651 GSAIVMRLRG
+651 GSALVMRLRG

-676 DRYYASQD
+676 ARYYADQD
-684 TGEKFPDRRTL
+684 TGEQFQDKRTF
-695 TEDRRQVT
+695 TEDRRQAQA
-703 FDKTAGQVDRETL
+703 DKIVAQVGTEATASGH
-716 ASDQEKRALIIDR
+716 EKRVLTADR
-729 RTSPASA
+729 RTSPMSA
-736 CNVLVVSVGDF
+736 YNILVVSVGDY

-801 NLRTVSKSVQEQ
+801 NLRTVSKSAQKQ
-813 ALQKAE
+813 ALQKTE
-819 SKIVKD
+819 SKITKD
-825 TQALLLVCNA
+825 TQSLLLVCNA
-835 PDEPI
+835 PDEPM

-845 LVSRI
+845 LISRI
-850 ELCKKKE
+850 ELCKTKD
-857 IKITGGRKSIQYRG
+857 IKITGGRKNIQYRG

-880 EVANVG
+880 EVAAVG
-886 SPDTDS
+886 SPDTAG

-898 VFSIGGK
+898 VFSISGK

-916 IIRGTYIIDEM
+916 IIRGTYTIDEM

-938 IINQEITLL
+938 IINEEITLL
-947 ADLYGVIDTLMPE
+947 VDLYGVIDALVPE
-960 WTKSLKSKIKDDSPA
+960 WTKVLKAKIKYDRPA
-975 NVLVVEDSP
+975 NILVVEDSP
-984 FFLNQVVSCL
+984 FFLNQVVSFL
-994 SEIGCNPLTATDGEK
+994 SDIGYKPLTAMDGVQ

-1017 KVDIVL
+1017 KIDIVL

-1036 VKKIR
+1036 AKKIR
-1041 ADERFKNLPII
+1041 ADERFKDLPII
-1052 AVTSLAGDVAEKEGL
+1052 AVTSLAGDAAEKEGKD
-1067 NAGIND
+1067 AGIND

-1088 KYLL
+1088 KYLV